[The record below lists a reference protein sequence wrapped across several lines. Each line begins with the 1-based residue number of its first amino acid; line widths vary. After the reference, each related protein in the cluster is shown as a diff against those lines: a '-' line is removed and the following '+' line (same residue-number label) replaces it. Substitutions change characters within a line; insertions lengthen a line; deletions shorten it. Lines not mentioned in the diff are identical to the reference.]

1 MNRLK
6 IATTLGMALLVGILG
21 SAATSEAVLS
31 ISGTC
36 DNLSAQA
43 DFTVSGNTLT
53 VVLTNT
59 SASDVLVPADVLTA
73 LFFDISGFSGTLT
86 PVSAMLSGGSTV
98 FFGSDGG
105 GNVGG
110 EYAYATGLSGAPN
123 GASSGISSAGFGLF
137 GGGNFNGSNLG
148 GPDAVNGL
156 QYGITSAGDN
166 TATGNQAV
174 TGGNELI
181 KNQVT
186 FTLTSDT
193 AFLESAI
200 TNVSFQYGTSLNEPN
215 CTPGDHPSVP
225 EPSTMLLLG
234 LGLSGSGGLG
244 FFRRR
249 RKGTDL
255 TR

>member
-1 MNRLK
+1 MYRLK
-6 IATTLGMALLVGILG
+6 IATVFGLALLFGVLG
-21 SAATSEAVLS
+21 NAGTSEAIL

-36 DNLSAQA
+36 DGLSASA

-59 SASDVLVPADVLTA
+59 SANDVLIPSEVLTA
-73 LFFDISGFSGTLT
+73 VFFDIAGFSGTLT
-86 PVSAMLSGGSTV
+86 PVSALLSGGSTV

-110 EYAYATGLSGAPN
+110 EFAYANNLSGAPN
-123 GASSGISSAGFGLF
+123 SADMGISSAGFGLF
-137 GGGNFNGSNLG
+137 GENNFNGPNLG
-148 GPDAVNGL
+148 GPTAVDGL

-166 TATGNQAV
+166 PATGNAAV

-200 TNVSFQYGTSLNEPN
+200 TNVSFQYGTSLSETN
-215 CTPGDHPSVP
+215 CTPGDHPTVP

-234 LGLSGSGGLG
+234 LALSGSGGIG
-244 FFRRR
+244 FLRRR
-249 RKGTDL
+249 RKGTHS